1 MSKLA
6 KELTMIDKDKL
17 QAKFNQDEKGVQE
30 LKDTLSHQ
38 LVSLADFTFTV
49 NNLFN
54 ANALHEDREYLFWRV
69 RGLNEGMQRLVK
81 TLDEYGLIE
90 KDKPD
95 YHNGETAK
103 QKIDDYLQYPT
114 QRVVGRYTTDR
125 HGNTI
130 KNG

>member
-17 QAKFNQDEKGVQE
+17 
-30 LKDTLSHQ
+30 KDDLTHQ
-38 LVSLADFTFTV
+38 LVQLADYTFTV
-49 NNLFN
+49 NGLFN
-54 ANALHEDREYLFWRV
+54 ANALHEDREYVFWRV
-69 RGLNEGMQRLVK
+69 KGLHEGMKRLVK